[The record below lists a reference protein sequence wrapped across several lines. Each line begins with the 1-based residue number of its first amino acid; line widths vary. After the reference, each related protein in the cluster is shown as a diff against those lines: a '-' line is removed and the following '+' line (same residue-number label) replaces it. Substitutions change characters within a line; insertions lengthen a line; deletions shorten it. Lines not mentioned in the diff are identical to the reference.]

1 MFLFFSILY
10 SFVIS
15 LKASNTG
22 LFSSD
27 LRTVSKSLISCLM
40 VLRDKETNEVN
51 NKLFSNDS
59 IAKFQKLNI
68 KT

>member
-27 LRTVSKSLISCLM
+27 LRAVSKSLISCLM
-40 VLRDKETNEVN
+40 VLRDKEANEVN